1 MHKIYNI
8 FSQPIYKSE
17 LYELQDKE
25 LYHLNHISREK
36 NKGGNNQRSKSDRLL
51 EEDVLGSMK
60 TWIMGKVK
68 HYAHDIL

>member
-36 NKGGNNQRSKSDRLL
+36 NKGGYNQRSKSDRLL
-51 EEDVLGSMK
+51 
-60 TWIMGKVK
+60 
-68 HYAHDIL
+68 